1 MSRQASL
8 FSLGFIPDNCA
19 EGPPPAQKRQFNSE
33 DSEPAASP
41 PKSIYQHVQFAESQ
55 PSPIVSASGITT
67 PDPTVPMAK
76 TMVEPS
82 GSAVTVL
89 GAPTTELSETLCAD
103 LGRYMPTQV
112 RRLSDE
118 KKLWLLKHA
127 LRPAADFK
135 YPSKVEYSK
144 SRSFQHAWL
153 KEYPWLVYSPACDG
167 GFCLSCILF
176 SRNILSLGQL
186 VNSPMVNF
194 TRAKQTLQE
203 HSTQRFHQLSVED
216 TAVFTGQME
225 RGYVSIGQQVQSQS
239 ARAIEKNRKV
249 LLSMLKAIIFCGR
262 QNIALRGRC
271 SDGSDG
277 NPGNFEALLQFRVDS
292 GDTILTEHLSMA
304 AKNAQYRSPTIQN
317 EFISAVGEYIQQH
330 ILTEVREATC
340 FSLCADEAVDAG
352 NKEQLPLVLRFV
364 DNENQIREEF
374 IQFVLCDTGTTGEA
388 IALNILGS
396 LEKLALYP
404 NKLRGQ
410 GYDGAGNMAGKYRG
424 AAAVIQVK
432 YPRAMY
438 IHCTALL

>member
-1 MSRQASL
+1 M
-8 FSLGFIPDNCA
+8 
-19 EGPPPAQKRQFNSE
+19 
-33 DSEPAASP
+33 
-41 PKSIYQHVQFAESQ
+41 
-55 PSPIVSASGITT
+55 
-67 PDPTVPMAK
+67 
-76 TMVEPS
+76 
-82 GSAVTVL
+82 
-89 GAPTTELSETLCAD
+89 
-103 LGRYMPTQV
+103 
-112 RRLSDE
+112 
-118 KKLWLLKHA
+118 KHA

-194 TRAKQTLQE
+194 TRAKQTLRE

-225 RGYVSIGQQVQSQS
+225 RGYVSIGQQVQSHS

-277 NPGNFEALLQFRVDS
+277 NPGNLEALLRFRVDS

-304 AKNAQYRSPTIQN
+304 TKNAQYRSPTIQN
-317 EFISAVGEYIQQH
+317 ELISAVGEYIQQH

-352 NKEQLPLVLRFV
+352 NKEQLPFVLRFV

-388 IALNILGS
+388 IALKILGS
-396 LEKLALYP
+396 LEKLALDP
-404 NKLRGQ
+404 NKLQGQ

-424 AAAVIQVK
+424 AAAVIQAK

-438 IHCTALL
+438 IHCAAHSLNLCVVAACSVPSIRNMQATLLDLCLFFNYSPKRQQQFEKDIKVAGHLFSRIRTNQTIMRFITDAGQCFTTCGARYVNVIPICQHTGEVVIFVVYSFLTSSFV